1 MKKFYKIT
9 TAIAL
14 LLICIISVNAQNI
27 DVYVGGTQN
36 DQAAIWKNEVPELLE
51 GWEVNDIEIIGE
63 DIYVAGLNGEGI
75 PVIWKNNEIIYTLD
89 EFTFVARSISSM
101 EIYGDDVY
109 VTTID
114 LTNNGFVSRLWINGV
129 DTGDYTDATEL
140 YAVVVDG
147 DDIYVAGGT
156 SEGAVIWKNAEPL
169 YTYSSNV
176 TALFVDM
183 KVVDGDVYYI
193 GGDFGGAGKSTAI
206 RNKEDINVNQDDSKD
221 LSFNIWK
228 NDEILYTIGNQVYG
242 AKLFIYNGNVYACG
256 QAPNGGPYNGIV
268 WINGEP
274 NVVTTV
280 WSGAQG
286 IYVYNDDVYVTGF
299 MGDYPELD
307 TFIWKNG
314 ELTTLTSPG
323 YDMGNCILVIGEN
336 DGVEEINE
344 IYNIYPNPADNYITI
359 EGVEFQEAVLYNSMG
374 QVVVAS
380 DNNKIDVSC
389 LESGLYLL
397 KLDNNITRKVII
409 KH

>member
-101 EIYGDDVY
+101 EINGNDVY

-147 DDIYVAGGT
+147 EDIYVAGGT
-156 SEGAVIWKNAEPL
+156 SEGAVTFEL
-169 YTYSSNV
+169 YV
-176 TALFVDM
+176 
-183 KVVDGDVYYI
+183 
-193 GGDFGGAGKSTAI
+193 
-206 RNKEDINVNQDDSKD
+206 
-221 LSFNIWK
+221 
-228 NDEILYTIGNQVYG
+228 
-242 AKLFIYNGNVYACG
+242 
-256 QAPNGGPYNGIV
+256 
-268 WINGEP
+268 
-274 NVVTTV
+274 
-280 WSGAQG
+280 
-286 IYVYNDDVYVTGF
+286 
-299 MGDYPELD
+299 
-307 TFIWKNG
+307 
-314 ELTTLTSPG
+314 
-323 YDMGNCILVIGEN
+323 
-336 DGVEEINE
+336 
-344 IYNIYPNPADNYITI
+344 
-359 EGVEFQEAVLYNSMG
+359 
-374 QVVVAS
+374 
-380 DNNKIDVSC
+380 
-389 LESGLYLL
+389 
-397 KLDNNITRKVII
+397 
-409 KH
+409 